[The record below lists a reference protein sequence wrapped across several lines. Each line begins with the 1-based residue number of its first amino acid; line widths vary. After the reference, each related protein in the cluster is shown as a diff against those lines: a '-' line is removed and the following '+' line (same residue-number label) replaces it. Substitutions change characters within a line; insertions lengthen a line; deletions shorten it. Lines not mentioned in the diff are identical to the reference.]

1 VGFWGWGGA
10 PWYGYYGYYFNPWP
24 VYPSPAWWLTDWY
37 IGAELRA
44 SYQAHSDAVAA
55 ADAEATEEE
64 APPPAPAANQP
75 VVLSPEV
82 KQAIADEVAR
92 QLKEQQAAAAAPQ
105 QASAAPTSA
114 PGALDPTERG
124 FVVSSDLNEP
134 TTSGDECGL
143 TPGDIIT
150 RLSDTPDANQNV
162 NASVLSAK
170 QGDCAAGAQVL
181 VAVQDLQDM
190 HNHFQEQLG
199 DGMGDLK
206 KNQGTHGMPKAPG
219 ASTPPTTVADGQA
232 QPDAD
237 AQSQLQQ
244 QQQQAEQNEQQATAE
259 ATAGGGQ

>member
-1 VGFWGWGGA
+1 MSVKSVFGTPRRF
-10 PWYGYYGYYFNPWP
+10 
-24 VYPSPAWWLTDWY
+24 
-37 IGAELRA
+37 R
-44 SYQAHSDAVAA
+44 
-55 ADAEATEEE
+55 
-64 APPPAPAANQP
+64 
-75 VVLSPEV
+75 LSV
-82 KQAIADEVAR
+82 NNAKRVAR
-92 QLKEQQAAAAAPQ
+92 LPRSKTMACGSSMAHAPMLDEDLFEQAQQAAAGTPQ
-105 QASAAPTSA
+105 QASATPTSA
-114 PGALDPTERG
+114 PGALDPTERV

-150 RLSDTPDANQNV
+150 RLSDNPDANQNV
-162 NASVLSAK
+162 NVSVLSAK

-206 KNQGTHGMPKAPG
+206 KNQGTHGMPTAPG
-219 ASTPPTTVADGQA
+219 ANVPPTNVADGQA

-244 QQQQAEQNEQQATAE
+244 QAQQADQTEQQVTAE

>member
-1 VGFWGWGGA
+1 
-10 PWYGYYGYYFNPWP
+10 
-24 VYPSPAWWLTDWY
+24 
-37 IGAELRA
+37 
-44 SYQAHSDAVAA
+44 VAA
-55 ADAEATEEE
+55 ADENAQEDADNP
-64 APPPAPAANQP
+64 PPPAPAANQP
-75 VVLSPEV
+75 VGLSPEV

-92 QLKEQQAAAAAPQ
+92 QLKAQQASAAVPQ
-105 QASAAPTSA
+105 QASATPTSA
-114 PGALDPTERG
+114 PGALDPTERV

-143 TPGDIIT
+143 TSGDIIT
-150 RLSDTPDANQNV
+150 RLSDNPDANQNV

-170 QGDCAAGAQVL
+170 QGDCAAGTQVM

-206 KNQGTHGMPKAPG
+206 KNQGTHGMPTAPG
-219 ASTPPTTVADGQA
+219 ANTPPTNVADGQA

-244 QQQQAEQNEQQATAE
+244 QQQQADQTEQQVTQE
-259 ATAGGGQ
+259 ATAGGGGQ